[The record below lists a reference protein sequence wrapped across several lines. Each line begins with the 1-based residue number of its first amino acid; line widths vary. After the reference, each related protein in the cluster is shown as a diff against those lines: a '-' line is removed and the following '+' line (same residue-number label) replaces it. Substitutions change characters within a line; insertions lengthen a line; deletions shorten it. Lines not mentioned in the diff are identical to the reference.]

1 MDAPAANITAIVE
14 EKSGHL
20 WYGTLDGLFG
30 FNDED
35 YTFGVITL
43 PNTRISGEWIAK
55 AHSGLQL
62 RAARAFAPRQDG
74 NVHVRQWSI
83 QQPGSINL

>member
-1 MDAPAANITAIVE
+1 MLPQPTSPRSLK
-14 EKSGHL
+14 KSGHL

-43 PNTRISGEWIAK
+43 PNTRISALRVDREGALWIAT
-55 AHSGLQL
+55 AGGLARL
-62 RAARAFAPRQDG
+62 RRQDG